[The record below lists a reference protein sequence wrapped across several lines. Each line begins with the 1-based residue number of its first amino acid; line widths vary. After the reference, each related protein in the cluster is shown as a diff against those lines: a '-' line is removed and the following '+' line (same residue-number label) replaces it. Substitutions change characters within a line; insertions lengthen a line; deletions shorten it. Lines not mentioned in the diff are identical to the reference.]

1 MQGVRGA
8 VVPCL
13 PARMAV
19 ISCLT
24 AIRSRALNDRSGVDS
39 GQRTGAASVR
49 GPATRRA
56 TARRRCAA
64 VAQQIGDHT
73 FRATGITTYLKNGA
87 VLENARTHERT
98 AMANHASTRS
108 TQLYGRR
115 RDYISLNEVERIRL

>member
-1 MQGVRGA
+1 
-8 VVPCL
+8 
-13 PARMAV
+13 MAV

-87 VLENARTHERT
+87 MLENARRWPIMLRRAPRSCT
-98 AMANHASTRS
+98 AGDEITSA
-108 TQLYGRR
+108 
-115 RDYISLNEVERIRL
+115 